1 MTNDTI
7 RTATGFYEYEKAL
20 DFVKNVDADD
30 DWTYVV
36 VDCKNGLGRIDVY
49 DEDGELIAEGFVL

>member
-1 MTNDTI
+1 MKATTNI
-7 RTATGFYEYEKAL
+7 GTGFYEYAKAVE
-20 DFVKNVDADD
+20 FVNTVDGDD

-49 DEDGELIAEGFVL
+49 DEDNDLVVKGFIL